1 MLQTPISKWK
11 YIGVLDWG
19 PSHSGTIDFFLAE
32 LELVI
37 VTGLEMYPIY
47 AKLEK
52 IILAQEKAGGRL

>member
-19 PSHSGTIDFFLAE
+19 PSHSSTIDFFLAE

-37 VTGLEMYPIY
+37 VTGLEMYPMY

-52 IILAQEKAGGRL
+52 IILA

>member
-19 PSHSGTIDFFLAE
+19 ALQNSPIDFLLAE
-32 LELVI
+32 LELVM

-47 AKLEK
+47 AKLE
-52 IILAQEKAGGRL
+52 